1 MHIYIYIYIS
11 FYVDNINLPRKLS
24 EIIMQ
29 TGPCYQSWMLC
40 DPQTDRLSSPV
51 SCNSCYK
58 ELLIDSEN
66 MKQLTTMLQVFKV
79 FPHIAHLD
87 YRLTLVDI
95 IKHISSWDSV
105 WCDKFSWNIPTVS
118 DIGFEYISFSLSGR
132 LIGYIWTEY
141 KVNNVI
147 HVYRTWQKYSKGQ
160 VTVAVLGHYY
170 WGG

>member
-1 MHIYIYIYIS
+1 
-11 FYVDNINLPRKLS
+11 
-24 EIIMQ
+24 MQ

-105 WCDKFSWNIPTVS
+105 WCDKISWNIPTVS